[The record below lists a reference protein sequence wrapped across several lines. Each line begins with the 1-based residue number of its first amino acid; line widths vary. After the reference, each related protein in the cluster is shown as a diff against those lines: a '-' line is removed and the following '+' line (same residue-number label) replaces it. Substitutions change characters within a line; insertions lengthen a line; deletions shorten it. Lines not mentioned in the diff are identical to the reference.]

1 MRKNQFNDGTP
12 ITPEWLN
19 SIQNPTFEG
28 SSEDVGHLPLPPN
41 YSEKQQCKTIHVS
54 GENTFVNLGD
64 WPYNAVIL
72 VHRHMNNDTPVYPRN
87 LTVRCS
93 NSTGAI
99 IVIPEL
105 DQNGVLSIS
114 LMGSGSTEYATASA
128 KNGDIILMNAFD
140 NAEFVE
146 THVRKIQ
153 SGERVEY
160 INVLSSVFT
169 FGSDT
174 HKVTAYIDNSNNL
187 VFDVANG
194 STANSITFKIPFKAP
209 SIECGTEVDTGYF
222 KAFADDTKAGI
233 KIKHKGVYGSQFFEY
248 SSESGTLSQG
258 HSYENDSDIFSV
270 KNAELDL
277 YKNHSGSGYGYES
290 HILFNKTVDNG
301 LNVVSSPGTICT
313 YKSDGGSISGPPV
326 KTDITPQGIASYT
339 YLDNQWVPNT

>member
-1 MRKNQFNDGTP
+1 MQKQQFNDGRP
-12 ITPEWLN
+12 VTPEWLN
-19 SIQNPTFEG
+19 AIQNPTFEG

-54 GENTFVNLGD
+54 GASTSVNLGD

-72 VHRHMNNDTPVYPRN
+72 VHRHMNGETPVYPRN

-128 KNGDIILMNAFD
+128 KNGDIIVMNAYD
-140 NAEFVE
+140 NAEFIE

-160 INVLSSVFT
+160 RNVLSSVFT
-169 FGSDT
+169 FGSDN
-174 HKVTAYIDNSNNL
+174 HKITAYIDSSSNL
-187 VFDVANG
+187 VFDVANE

-209 SIECGTEVDTGYF
+209 SIECGTEGDTGYF
-222 KAFADDTKAGI
+222 KAFADNTKAGL
-233 KIKHKGVYGSQFFEY
+233 KIKQKGVYGNQFLEY
-248 SSESGTLSQG
+248 SSESGELSQG

-270 KNAELDL
+270 KNAELEL
-277 YKNHSGSGYGYES
+277 YKNHGSIGFAHEYR
-290 HILFNKTVDNG
+290 ILLNKTIDNN
-301 LNVVSSPGTICT
+301 LNVIASTGTICT
-313 YKSDGGSISGPPV
+313 CSINTSSSSNPSV
-326 KTDITPQGIASYT
+326 KTEITPQGVVSYT